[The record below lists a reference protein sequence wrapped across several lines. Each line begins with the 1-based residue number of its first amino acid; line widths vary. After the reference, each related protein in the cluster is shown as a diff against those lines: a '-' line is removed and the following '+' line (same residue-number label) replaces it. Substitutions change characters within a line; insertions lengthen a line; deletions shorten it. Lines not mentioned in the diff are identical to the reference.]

1 MRAEIGKGAQ
11 QIATKRDVLRLARRV
26 QGGHFP
32 RRRGGAWS
40 GGVVKAAR
48 PKVGVIGAG
57 VFGGYHSGKYAGL
70 DGVDFA
76 GVYDTHAERAEALA
90 ARHGVKGFSRIKDFF
105 EGLDAVTIAAPA
117 VTHATLADTALGL
130 GVHAYVEKP
139 LALTVDGGRKMV
151 RMARDKGVVLAAGHQ
166 ERAIFA
172 AMGLLDVPEPPVRIE
187 AVRRSS
193 YYPGRGTDVSCVLDM
208 MIHDFDLALALNGS
222 PPAALKATGRTLHG
236 PHLDEVS
243 CEVSFADGM
252 VLTVDGS
259 RLDEG
264 RKRTMRI
271 VYPSGEVAIDFMAKT
286 FANTTPYALNPDY
299 AETPEGRDPLG
310 ASVQAFL
317 KAVRGEAPR
326 PLVTGEEAL
335 EALDLALRVE
345 AAALKQAEGR

>member
-1 MRAEIGKGAQ
+1 MLGALHDGSLADTFRAVAAELGA
-11 QIATKRDVLRLARRV
+11 DHVLKAKA
-26 QGGHFP
+26 P
-32 RRRGGAWS
+32 R
-40 GGVVKAAR
+40 
-48 PKVGVIGAG
+48 VGVIGAG
-57 VFGGYHSGKYAGL
+57 VFGGYHAGKYAGL
-70 DGVDFA
+70 DGVDFV
-76 GVYDTHAERAEALA
+76 GVYDTHPERAEALA
-90 ARHGVKGFSRIKDFF
+90 SKHGTRGFSHIKAFF

-117 VTHATLADTALGL
+117 VTHATLADTALEL

-139 LALTVDGGRKMV
+139 LALTVAGGRKMV
-151 RMARDKGVVLAAGHQ
+151 QLAKDKGLVLAAGHQ

-222 PPAALKATGRTLHG
+222 PPAELKAAGRTVHG
-236 PHLDEVS
+236 PHLDEVA
-243 CEVSFADGM
+243 CEVTFADGM

-259 RLDEG
+259 RLDDD

-271 VYPSGEVAIDFMAKT
+271 VYASGEVVIDFMART
-286 FANTTPYALNPDY
+286 FANTTPYKLNPGY
-299 AETPEGRDPLG
+299 AETPEGKDPLG

-317 KAVRGEAPR
+317 AAVRGEAAR
-326 PLVTGEEAL
+326 PLVSGEEAL

-345 AAALKQAEGR
+345 AAAR

>member
-1 MRAEIGKGAQ
+1 MLRAG
-11 QIATKRDVLRLARRV
+11 V
-26 QGGHFP
+26 P
-32 RRRGGAWS
+32 R
-40 GGVVKAAR
+40 
-48 PKVGVIGAG
+48 VGVIGAG
-57 VFGGYHSGKYAGL
+57 VFGGYHAGKYASL
-70 DGVDFA
+70 PDVDFV

-90 ARHGVKGFSRIKDFF
+90 SKHGARGFSHMKAFF
-105 EGLDAVTIAAPA
+105 EGLDAVTVAAPA

-130 GVHAYVEKP
+130 GLHAYVEKP
-139 LALTVDGGRKMV
+139 LALTIAGGRKMV
-151 RMARDKGVVLAAGHQ
+151 QIAKDAGLVLAAGHQ

-208 MIHDFDLALALNGS
+208 IIHDFDLALALNPS
-222 PPAALKATGRTLHG
+222 PPAELKASGRIEHG
-236 PHLDEVS
+236 PHLDEVFA
-243 CEVSFADGM
+243 EVTFADGM

-271 VYPSGEVAIDFMAKT
+271 VYPTGEVVIDFMAKT
-286 FANTTPYALNPDY
+286 FANTTPYPLNPGY
-299 AETPEGRDPLG
+299 AETPEGKDPLG

-317 KAVRGEAPR
+317 AAVRGDAPR

-345 AAALKQAEGR
+345 AATR